1 MPDEIQELQEN
12 AEHGAHEKTLA
23 PVTITMA
30 VFAVFVAMV
39 SLLGHRADTEALLNQ
54 TKSTDQWAYY
64 QAKDTRLHAYEIF
77 LDQLTVGSASN
88 AEQAAQLKEKYKKD
102 IERYTDQEKEI
113 EAGAQEAETDVKTNL
128 RRADRFDLGEVMLEA
143 ALVICSITLLT
154 RKRVFWALGLILGCA
169 GVALGVA
176 GLLIR

>member
-1 MPDEIQELQEN
+1 
-12 AEHGAHEKTLA
+12 
-23 PVTITMA
+23 
-30 VFAVFVAMV
+30 
-39 SLLGHRADTEALLNQ
+39 
-54 TKSTDQWAYY
+54 
-64 QAKDTRLHAYEIF
+64 
-77 LDQLTVGSASN
+77 LTVGSASN

-113 EAGAQEAETDVKTNL
+113 EAGAQEAEAEVKTNL